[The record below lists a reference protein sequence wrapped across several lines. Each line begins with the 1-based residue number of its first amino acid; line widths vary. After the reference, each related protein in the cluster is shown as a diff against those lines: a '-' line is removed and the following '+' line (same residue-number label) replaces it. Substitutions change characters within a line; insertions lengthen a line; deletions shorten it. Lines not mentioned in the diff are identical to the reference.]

1 MSTDNFL
8 HLSSFKFL
16 LNQFLI
22 SFFSFLIVSGL
33 ISTVQTNKKN
43 KLLAYYN
50 IPFLFFF
57 ESRLFYPCGKKT
69 PKNEEGRRR
78 FLLHKDTQSKTLP
91 LRLQAYER
99 LTLLLERIDPNSLL
113 IRVKP
118 SSNDLNKYEQD
129 LVSSIEDEFVHNL
142 SQQIYVSVE
151 MWNVTRTTKNTTI
164 QIIRQTAMNEKIE
177 SADKLREAVLNHFMG
192 EVTPSQKA
200 LAYLKKEIH
209 QLF

>member
-1 MSTDNFL
+1 
-8 HLSSFKFL
+8 
-16 LNQFLI
+16 
-22 SFFSFLIVSGL
+22 
-33 ISTVQTNKKN
+33 
-43 KLLAYYN
+43 
-50 IPFLFFF
+50 
-57 ESRLFYPCGKKT
+57 
-69 PKNEEGRRR
+69 
-78 FLLHKDTQSKTLP
+78 
-91 LRLQAYER
+91 
-99 LTLLLERIDPNSLL
+99 LERIDPNSLL

-118 SSNDLNKYEQD
+118 TGNDLNKYEQD

>member
-1 MSTDNFL
+1 MESQTLLPYFASL
-8 HLSSFKFL
+8 LSA
-16 LNQFLI
+16 I
-22 SFFSFLIVSGL
+22 IVGV
-33 ISTVQTNKKN
+33 I
-43 KLLAYYN
+43 AY
-50 IPFLFFF
+50 LFF
-57 ESRLFYPCGKKT
+57 KKHT
-69 PKNEEGRRR
+69 DNEEGRRR
-78 FLLHKDTQSKTLP
+78 FLLHKETQSKTLP

-118 SSNDLNKYEQD
+118 TGNDLNKYEQD

-142 SQQIYVSVE
+142 NQQIYVSVE

>member
-1 MSTDNFL
+1 MLLPIFFL
-8 HLSSFKFL
+8 KHIQITK
-16 LNQFLI
+16 Q
-22 SFFSFLIVSGL
+22 
-33 ISTVQTNKKN
+33 
-43 KLLAYYN
+43 
-50 IPFLFFF
+50 
-57 ESRLFYPCGKKT
+57 
-69 PKNEEGRRR
+69 GRRR
-78 FLLHKDTQSKTLP
+78 FLLHKETQSKTLP

-118 SSNDLNKYEQD
+118 TGNDLNKYEQD